1 MFRPGDRGAAL
12 DAYVLALGGLLLA
25 LLVAA
30 TREALPAPEPS
41 PLDAAPARAV
51 SQPAQ
56 LAELARVEREISLA
70 TGTAFDVHYRLRP
83 ALREVAEHRL
93 ATRRGID
100 LERAPEAA
108 QAVLGDETWAIVR
121 PDRERP
127 AYHHA
132 PGVTLERVRLAVEA
146 LERI

>member
-1 MFRPGDRGAAL
+1 MT
-12 DAYVLALGGLLLA
+12 
-25 LLVAA
+25 A
-30 TREALPAPEPS
+30 TREALPAPERS
-41 PLDAAPARAV
+41 PFDAPRTRPAGER
-51 SQPAQ
+51 SQ
-56 LAELARVEREISLA
+56 LAELARVEREVSLA

-83 ALREVAEHRL
+83 ALREVAAHRL

-100 LERAPEAA
+100 LDRDPQAARAA
-108 QAVLGDETWAIVR
+108 LGDEVWAIVK

-132 PGVTLERVRLAVEA
+132 PGVPLERVRRAVEA